1 MNKKERN
8 ASDKAR
14 RDTLKAAGLIKL
26 EVWLKSTNK
35 AAIAQVKA
43 LDQPLYGRIKMIHKS
58 VNNRVK
64 KLGEAALLFI
74 KSLLIVAGV
83 IGLGYLA
90 YLEVAYK
97 IAIVN

>member
-1 MNKKERN
+1 MIKKSELQ
-8 ASDKAR
+8 KAR
-14 RDTLKAAGLIKL
+14 RDALKAAGLIKL

-35 AAIAQVKA
+35 AAIAQAKA
-43 LDQPLYGRIKMIHKS
+43 CTLYGRIKMIHKS

-64 KLGEAALLFI
+64 KLGEAALSFI

-97 IAIVN
+97 IAIVNLSP